1 MRRLIVGLVIA
12 ASAALVPTWAFAG
25 NQEVAEQIAASL
37 RDSGQLHGY
46 RIGVKYND
54 GTVWLKGQVLS
65 QEQKDAAV
73 RLAKKANGVNV
84 VNFDNLVVISGNAVA
99 GSDRPLQQID
109 GALAAEQVQRLIAQ
123 DTRVASTERPA
134 PEKLVDPLPPVP
146 AEKQATVVPAT
157 DPTPAKHPGLAERLA
172 DSFPAQAVQQVK
184 PTASPELASAALQES
199 QPAPQTPVRVAS
211 PQPIPSPQTAGPVT
225 GVAST
230 VPSDQ
235 PIATAYTQVPNP
247 APNPALTPAPV
258 PAANATPLPMAQPYS
273 AQPAPAPMGA
283 APMAGGPLPM
293 GSAPIR
299 YDQPN
304 LPNYAWPSYS
314 PYPNYAS
321 TTYPKQYS
329 PAAWPYIGP
338 FYPYPQVPL
347 GWRKVT
353 LEWHDGWWFLDF
365 DDGSSKGPFTGL
377 FRGKSR

>member
-184 PTASPELASAALQES
+184 PTASPELASAC
-199 QPAPQTPVRVAS
+199 VARE
-211 PQPIPSPQTAGPVT
+211 PAGPADAGT
-225 GVAST
+225 SGVS
-230 VPSDQ
+230 
-235 PIATAYTQVPNP
+235 ATDSKSADGRPRDRRSVDGSERSADCDRVY
-247 APNPALTPAPV
+247 A
-258 PAANATPLPMAQPYS
+258 S
-273 AQPAPAPMGA
+273 AQPGTQPGTHSVARSGGERHASADGPALQCSARPRSYGCGSH
-283 APMAGGPLPM
+283 GGWTTSH
-293 GSAPIR
+293 GF
-299 YDQPN
+299 
-304 LPNYAWPSYS
+304 S
-314 PYPNYAS
+314 PYS
-321 TTYPKQYS
+321 VR
-329 PAAWPYIGP
+329 PAEFAELCVAELFALPELCIYH
-338 FYPYPQVPL
+338 L
-347 GWRKVT
+347 
-353 LEWHDGWWFLDF
+353 
-365 DDGSSKGPFTGL
+365 SKAVFTGRL
-377 FRGKSR
+377 AVYWTVLSLSASSARMEESDVGMA

>member
-65 QEQKDAAV
+65 QEQKAAAV
-73 RLAKKANGVNV
+73 RLAKKADGVKL
-84 VNFDNLVVISGNAVA
+84 VNSDSLVVTP
-99 GSDRPLQQID
+99 SDAATASNQPLQQVD
-109 GALAAEQVQRLIAQ
+109 GALAAEQVQRPIIQ
-123 DTRVASTERPA
+123 DTRAVSADRPA
-134 PEKLVDPLPPVP
+134 PAKLVAPLPPVP
-146 AEKQATVVPAT
+146 AEPE
-157 DPTPAKHPGLAERLA
+157 AKT
-172 DSFPAQAVQQVK
+172 K
-184 PTASPELASAALQES
+184 ASPELAGAVLQES
-199 QPAPQTPVRVAS
+199 PPAPQLTGPVTEIAS
-211 PQPIPSPQTAGPVT
+211 MVPSGQPIP
-225 GVAST
+225 
-230 VPSDQ
+230 
-235 PIATAYTQVPNP
+235 TAYTQVPTP
-247 APNPALTPAPV
+247 TPTPAPV
-258 PAANATPLPMAQPYS
+258 PAPPAPNATPLPMAQPNA
-273 AQPAPAPMGA
+273 AQPAPAPMGV
-283 APMAGGPLPM
+283 APMANGPLPM

-321 TTYPKQYS
+321 VTYPKQYS